1 MKQKRGIAAMF
12 AAALAVLLAV
22 TGAAWACSAVST
34 ITIAPGAAPAGSR
47 LDVTGQTPTYG
58 GGPLEIRWNSAAG
71 PVVGAAV
78 VASDKTFATQV
89 TIPQTPAGVYLLT
102 LVAADQTLAR
112 TVVEVAPSASQLDP
126 ALRTIA
132 NDAWSGF
139 SSKATAADLGANSPS
154 SVPMKGSAAAGL
166 ALSAVG
172 LMALST
178 GLVIAIR
185 TRGRRRSQAG

>member
-47 LDVTGQTPTYG
+47 LDVSGQTPTYG
-58 GGPLEIRWNSAAG
+58 SGPLELRWNSASG
-71 PVVGAAV
+71 PVVGSAV

-112 TVVEVAPSASQLDP
+112 TVVEVAPSNSPLDP

-139 SSKATAADLGANSPS
+139 KTTAADLGANSPS
-154 SVPMKGSAAAGL
+154 SAPMRGSAAAGL
-166 ALSAVG
+166 ALSAAG
-172 LMALST
+172 LMALSA

-185 TRGRRRSQAG
+185 TRVRRRSQAG